1 MIPDRYTPSLY
12 LKQPFITR
20 LALLNAVNTTQKGLT
35 ILISSIFAYGRCVV
49 TLCNHYQCVPHIK
62 IPQVRTLN
70 IQYSITVCKT
80 ELQTSAD
87 RRAASLKTLGGP
99 DHCLRYTDFFF
110 LFTYATMLCKLS

>member
-20 LALLNAVNTTQKGLT
+20 LALLNAVNTTQKGRT

-80 ELQTSAD
+80 ELQTSTSAEGCFTKN
-87 RRAASLKTLGGP
+87 AWGSGP
-99 DHCLRYTDFFF
+99 LVALH
-110 LFTYATMLCKLS
+110 